1 MDVFCKKVSELYQL
15 SKNKRLPDL
24 LWKFNHKDM
33 PVDKSDS
40 EYISWQNSLPI
51 LINEIFN
58 AGLQDLD
65 MVLEYETP
73 IGGRIDAVLIGT
85 GVNNIGLI
93 TLFELKQWSFIKPAD
108 NLSTVQVPL
117 GSKFETRNHPLQQ
130 LITYKKHLR
139 ENHSG
144 LNGSNVNINI
154 CAFLHN
160 FGDISPLIT
169 GEYEVWSKYKKN
181 LYNQA
186 DVQKLRIDLKS
197 QYLPI
202 ENMELLHKFVD
213 GEYTLGDVGFSGLK
227 KAMDKKENAVM
238 IQDQTKINSSV
249 YELIKK
255 QRINPKK
262 QLVIVSGGPGTGKTI
277 IGFHFIYD
285 FFKIFNNLANSSG
298 AVYSLP
304 RSRTIKDIIYG
315 EAHINVPYT
324 NKIPSNIKMVVVDE
338 AHRFED
344 INKELAYLFERADLV
359 ILLQD
364 DYQRIRITEQGTKQ
378 NFINYAKNNGIDYS
392 CYELVVQKR
401 SGYQADWIYLL
412 DTMFYGKKLVN
423 KNLNK
428 SFDVSI
434 CNTLDDLND
443 YVSEKSQYRT
453 KFIAPFCWNWSNND
467 DIPDITINNFKKFW
481 NPRNNQYLWYKS
493 DSDKSIDEVASIYTS
508 QGLEFDYTALI
519 WWNDLVWDKQ
529 KSKWIGHLEHSC
541 DKTFVDKI
549 ISQYDKNAYASKI
562 FGKRTDIF
570 EVGFRNSQ
578 QKESIS
584 DFLLRN
590 HADLREI
597 TLLIMNT
604 YRILLTRAKKSMAI
618 WFHDDDTKDHVSEF
632 VNSSIFENK

>member
-1 MDVFCKKVSELYQL
+1 
-15 SKNKRLPDL
+15 
-24 LWKFNHKDM
+24 
-33 PVDKSDS
+33 
-40 EYISWQNSLPI
+40 
-51 LINEIFN
+51 
-58 AGLQDLD
+58 
-65 MVLEYETP
+65 
-73 IGGRIDAVLIGT
+73 
-85 GVNNIGLI
+85 
-93 TLFELKQWSFIKPAD
+93 
-108 NLSTVQVPL
+108 
-117 GSKFETRNHPLQQ
+117 
-130 LITYKKHLR
+130 
-139 ENHSG
+139 
-144 LNGSNVNINI
+144 
-154 CAFLHN
+154 
-160 FGDISPLIT
+160 
-169 GEYEVWSKYKKN
+169 
-181 LYNQA
+181 
-186 DVQKLRIDLKS
+186 
-197 QYLPI
+197 
-202 ENMELLHKFVD
+202 
-213 GEYTLGDVGFSGLK
+213 
-227 KAMDKKENAVM
+227 
-238 IQDQTKINSSV
+238 
-249 YELIKK
+249 
-255 QRINPKK
+255 
-262 QLVIVSGGPGTGKTI
+262 
-277 IGFHFIYD
+277 
-285 FFKIFNNLANSSG
+285 
-298 AVYSLP
+298 
-304 RSRTIKDIIYG
+304 
-315 EAHINVPYT
+315 
-324 NKIPSNIKMVVVDE
+324 
-338 AHRFED
+338 
-344 INKELAYLFERADLV
+344 
-359 ILLQD
+359 
-364 DYQRIRITEQGTKQ
+364 
-378 NFINYAKNNGIDYS
+378 
-392 CYELVVQKR
+392 
-401 SGYQADWIYLL
+401 
-412 DTMFYGKKLVN
+412 MFYGKKLVN